1 MAATPPGVF
10 LRLTAEMIAE
20 GMEPLPLLAALKHP
34 LACGGDKAG
43 VFRGQVR
50 AFEEAVLRGVRPG
63 QGFDG
68 LKAALGED
76 KTRKPL
82 AQWLDRLVAVAKP
95 FAQIMARPSA
105 PLKELAAAH
114 LAFAEALT
122 GDDTEA
128 GTERLWRGEAGEAT
142 AAFFAQLLEAAG
154 DFPPMEPATYTPL
167 LRTLMGGAMVRPR
180 FGRHPRLHVW
190 GLLEA
195 RLQQADLVVLGGLN
209 EGGWPLETPADSWMS
224 QPMRQS
230 FGLPPAEVHMG
241 LSAHDFAQAFAAPE
255 VVMTR
260 STRVAGTPTVPS
272 RWLLRIEALLPENQQ
287 IAGAQEYL
295 HWYEEL
301 DAPEA
306 VRPIATP
313 KPMPPVAARPRK
325 LYVTKI
331 ETWIRDPYA
340 IYARY
345 ILGLKPL
352 DPLDADP
359 GAAER
364 GQFIHKAL
372 DAFVKRFPKELPA
385 NAEEELLV
393 IGETAFGKA
402 LERPSVRAL
411 WWPRFTRIATW
422 FVAIERERRAEGI
435 FPLATE
441 VNGKITLSG
450 SQGDFVLKACA
461 DRIDRMTGGGIA
473 VIDYKTGSVPS
484 KKQVE
489 SGLSPQLPL
498 EAAIAA
504 AGGFEGME
512 MATPEVLLYIR
523 LTGRTPPGEMKP
535 IKAGAM
541 KLAEA
546 ALKGLRRRI
555 ATFDDEN
562 TPYLSRLRPMFLS
575 HEGDYDHLARVKEW
589 SADVEADE

>member
-1 MAATPPGVF
+1 
-10 LRLTAEMIAE
+10 
-20 GMEPLPLLAALKHP
+20 
-34 LACGGDKAG
+34 
-43 VFRGQVR
+43 
-50 AFEEAVLRGVRPG
+50 
-63 QGFDG
+63 
-68 LKAALGED
+68 
-76 KTRKPL
+76 
-82 AQWLDRLVAVAKP
+82 
-95 FAQIMARPSA
+95 
-105 PLKELAAAH
+105 
-114 LAFAEALT
+114 
-122 GDDTEA
+122 
-128 GTERLWRGEAGEAT
+128 
-142 AAFFAQLLEAAG
+142 
-154 DFPPMEPATYTPL
+154 
-167 LRTLMGGAMVRPR
+167 
-180 FGRHPRLHVW
+180 
-190 GLLEA
+190 
-195 RLQQADLVVLGGLN
+195 
-209 EGGWPLETPADSWMS
+209 
-224 QPMRQS
+224 
-230 FGLPPAEVHMG
+230 MG

-272 RWLLRIEALLPENQQ
+272 RWLLRIETLLPENQQ

-313 KPMPPVAARPRK
+313 KPMPPVAARPRE
-325 LYVTKI
+325 LPVTRI

-345 ILGLKPL
+345 ILRLKPL
-352 DPLDADP
+352 DQLDADP

-385 NAEEELLV
+385 NAEKELLV

-441 VNGKITLSG
+441 VDGKITLSG
-450 SQGDFVLKACA
+450 SQGDFVLKARA
-461 DRIDRMTGGGIA
+461 DRIDRMAGGGIA
-473 VIDYKTGSVPS
+473 IIDYKTGGVPS
-484 KKQVE
+484 RKQVE
-489 SGLSPQLPL
+489 SGLSPQLSL

-512 MATPEVLLYIR
+512 MATPEALLYIQ
-523 LTGRTPPGEMKP
+523 LTGRTPPGEIKP
-535 IKAGAM
+535 IKAGATE
-541 KLAEA
+541 LAEA
-546 ALKGLRRRI
+546 TLEGLRGRI

-575 HEGDYDHLARVKEW
+575 HEGDYDHLARIKEW